1 MSESYPT
8 KRLAAA
14 YGVNQGDVML
24 YLDAYRAAAAGEMIR
39 QASLDAAGRIRNAVP
54 DWVSFFLEFDAINR
68 WPIAY
73 ETDTSS

>member
-14 YGVNQGDVML
+14 YGVNQGDIML

-39 QASLDAAGRIRNAVP
+39 QASLDAMGRIRDSVP
-54 DWVSFFLEFDAINR
+54 DWAAFFLAFAAINR
-68 WPIAY
+68 WPLAY
-73 ETDTSS
+73 EIDT